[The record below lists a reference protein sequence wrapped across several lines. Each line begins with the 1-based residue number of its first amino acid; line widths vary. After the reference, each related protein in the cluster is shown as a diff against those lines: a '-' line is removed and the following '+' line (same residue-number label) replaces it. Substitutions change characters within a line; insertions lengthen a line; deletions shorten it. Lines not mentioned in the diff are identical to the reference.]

1 MRTCEEC
8 IFFERERNGD
18 YKDTLCSHPFIDT
31 WYVDAKQEA
40 CRLYFVYNV
49 FICCRM
55 IDRRNDR
62 KIRRRRTGRCRRDHT
77 AGR

>member
-31 WYVDAKQEA
+31 GYVDAKQEA
-40 CRLYFVYNV
+40 CEEFKDGRDGL
-49 FICCRM
+49 
-55 IDRRNDR
+55 RNLGDSEQ
-62 KIRRRRTGRCRRDHT
+62 T
-77 AGR
+77 A